1 MIKEPGMRLQNF
13 AEDMGI
19 DEFLPQKRCEND
31 KAVVVPND
39 GLLRPCLSCRSG
51 PAYWRKSILY
61 WKNKKYMIQ
70 YSTMPAP
77 EKTPYRETP
86 HK

>member
-31 KAVVVPND
+31 KAVVSVVQEW
-39 GLLRPCLSCRSG
+39 SCVLAKVN
-51 PAYWRKSILY
+51 PIL
-61 WKNKKYMIQ
+61 
-70 YSTMPAP
+70 
-77 EKTPYRETP
+77 EK
-86 HK
+86 

>member
-1 MIKEPGMRLQNF
+1 MMKEPGMRLQNF

-39 GLLRPCLSCRSG
+39 GLLRPCLSCRSVLCTG
-51 PAYWRKSILY
+51 ESQSYIGKI
-61 WKNKKYMIQ
+61 KNI
-70 YSTMPAP
+70 
-77 EKTPYRETP
+77 
-86 HK
+86 